1 MDENEN
7 VFSGEKQVF
16 KAAEFEGPLDLL
28 LFQIQSS
35 KINIYD
41 IPIAEITD
49 QFLAY
54 IKEHE
59 ESGLK
64 NMADFYKMAADL
76 LYIKSRM
83 LLPVEVEFDD
93 EYEDPRQELVDRLLE
108 YQKFKRYTDL
118 LTGVVT
124 SDSFYVPRKENLFA
138 VPFTDEDLF
147 KGITLQDLLDT
158 FQSLIKQV
166 SPNKLFNVYE
176 EVTVNEKI
184 TLMQELFETKE
195 MITISEVIVHMD
207 QYLHII
213 CAFMAILEATK
224 FRMIIFTQKEPN
236 GEIYIQKR
244 PKDYDES
251 RADEYD
257 KEYDQF
263 VENDLADADD
273 FSILTDE
280 AKAVIENAER
290 LDEEEAERF
299 RREEDEV
306 EFEGDE
312 EDLLDD
318 DEEDG
323 E

>member
-16 KAAEFEGPLDLL
+16 KTAEFEGPLDLL

-49 QFLAY
+49 QFLSY

-59 ESGLK
+59 DSGLK

-118 LTGVVT
+118 LTGVIT
-124 SDSFYVPRKENLFA
+124 SDSFYVQRKENLFA
-138 VPFTDEDLF
+138 VPFADEELF
-147 KGITLQDLLDT
+147 KGLTLQDLVDT
-158 FQSLIKQV
+158 FQRLVTQV

-184 TLMQELFETKE
+184 ALMQELFERKRE
-195 MITISEVIVHMD
+195 ITISEIIVHPD
-207 QYLHII
+207 EDLHII

-224 FRMIIFTQKEPN
+224 FRMIIFRQDEPN
-236 GEIYIQKR
+236 GEIYIMRR
-244 PKDYDES
+244 PKDYDDS
-251 RADEYD
+251 LADEYD
-257 KEYDQF
+257 KEYDEF
-263 VENDLADADD
+263 VDHDLADEDD
-273 FSILTDE
+273 FSILTEE
-280 AKAVIENAER
+280 AKAVTANAEK
-290 LDEEEAERF
+290 LDAEERAIELEYAAE
-299 RREEDEV
+299 
-306 EFEGDE
+306 E
-312 EDLLDD
+312 EDLLDE
-318 DEEDG
+318 DEDEDL
-323 E
+323 